1 MKKIKRTI
9 SLLKHPFRRKYKE
22 KLIISQNLNK
32 SGITLPSFYKSFNV
46 PITTFRNMKKTR
58 RKLLKVHNHIFIEHS
73 YGMAVAVNVKIRA
86 KKSFKWILSNKR
98 NKLPI
103 FKKYIYFRKK
113 QYTQTELLLKY
124 FKITNQ

>member
-46 PITTFRNMKKTR
+46 PITAFRNMKKTR

-86 KKSFKWILSNKR
+86 KNLLNGYYPIKEINYLFLKNIFILEKN
-98 NKLPI
+98 NILKLSC
-103 FKKYIYFRKK
+103 F
-113 QYTQTELLLKY
+113 
-124 FKITNQ
+124 

>member
-9 SLLKHPFRRKYKE
+9 FLLKNPFRMKYKE
-22 KLIISQNLNK
+22 KIIISQNLNK
-32 SGITLPSFYKSFNV
+32 RGITLPIFYQGFNV

-58 RKLLKVHNHIFIEHS
+58 RKLLKVHKHIFIEHS
-73 YGMAVAVNVKIRA
+73 YGMAVAINIKIRA
-86 KKSFKWILSNKR
+86 KKAFKWVLSNKR
-98 NKLPI
+98 TKQPA

-124 FKITNQ
+124 FKITN

>member
-32 SGITLPSFYKSFNV
+32 SGITLPSFYKSFNI
-46 PITTFRNMKKTR
+46 PITAFRNMKKTR